1 MNWFLNEALMR
12 EQDDCE
18 DSLRHFFPSIRIH
31 VQVYYKYTIVAS
43 ETYKFLSD
51 WILTIFIVDYE
62 YWAWLIDFKIVI
74 SRNPRFIQREGAPW
88 TYYHPQPK
96 SSLRNHLAPPPP
108 SYVEGWMCSQA

>member
-1 MNWFLNEALMR
+1 MR

-62 YWAWLIDFKIVI
+62 Y
-74 SRNPRFIQREGAPW
+74 
-88 TYYHPQPK
+88 
-96 SSLRNHLAPPPP
+96 
-108 SYVEGWMCSQA
+108 